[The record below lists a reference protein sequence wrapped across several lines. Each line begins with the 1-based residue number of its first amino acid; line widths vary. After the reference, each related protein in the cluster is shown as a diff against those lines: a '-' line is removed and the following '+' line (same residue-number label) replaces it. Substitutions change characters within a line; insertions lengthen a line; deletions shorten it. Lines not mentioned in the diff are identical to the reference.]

1 MGDGDEWKGSKRQRD
16 ALREKFGGRCGY
28 CGDPLTKMHADHI
41 EPVLRI
47 DTDPWGKPLP
57 AEERRLI
64 HPERNVVGNMMPA
77 CAPCNISKG
86 GYSLEGWRKL
96 IARSHEIVAREK
108 SIFRAGV
115 RFGVI
120 KVTDAPVVF
129 FFEQEQATT
138 PKEDKA

>member
-1 MGDGDEWKGSKRQRD
+1 MADSDEWKGSKTQRETLRQ
-16 ALREKFGGRCGY
+16 KFDGRCGY

-41 EPVLRI
+41 EPVIRI
-47 DTDPWGKPLP
+47 TTDPWGKPLP
-57 AEERRLI
+57 AAERRLI
-64 HPERNVVGNMMPA
+64 NPERNVVGNMMPA

-86 GYSLEGWRKL
+86 GYRLEEWRQL

-120 KVTDAPVVF
+120 RVMDDPVVF
-129 FFEQEQATT
+129 FFERPEMA
-138 PKEDKA
+138 EGSN